1 MFHGVLNTG
10 KKWDD
15 EFRVPPLR
23 RYAVRFFGKILS
35 GHVNQESMERN
46 LRKAKMGMSGVEF
59 YSEAIL
65 YSIIFG
71 AALVAIDSVLLHIFP
86 ALILI
91 ITSASFLAIMAFV
104 ALFLEL
110 PVNVVRVR
118 RKKIDSIL
126 TVTIGYFATMASAD
140 IPVDLIFRDLGE
152 SRQYGEVSREARS
165 IWLRTSV
172 FGQDIMSSI
181 REAAKNSPSQRFSDF
196 LQGIITSVN
205 SGGDLK
211 SYFTS
216 KAQQFQEELRSRIRQ
231 NSDSMGILA
240 ESFVTVGVAFPLIL
254 MIIVG
259 VIAFLSPV
267 PPAGYIVI
275 LIFTVAVIIPALLG
289 IFAYFF
295 GSTEGEIEL

>member
-1 MFHGVLNTG
+1 MFPGALRAGN
-10 KKWDD
+10 KKDS
-15 EFRVPPLR
+15 EFRVPAMR
-23 RYAVRFFGKILS
+23 RYAVRFFGKFLS
-35 GHVNQESMERN
+35 SHVNQESMERN
-46 LRKAKMGMSGVEF
+46 LRRAKMGMSGVEF
-59 YSEAIL
+59 YSEATL

-71 AALVAIDSVLLHIFP
+71 VILVAMDAIFLHLFPDVSIIIASV
-86 ALILI
+86 
-91 ITSASFLAIMAFV
+91 SFLAIVAFV

-110 PVNVVRVR
+110 PVNVLRVR
-118 RKKIDSIL
+118 RRKIDSIL

-140 IPVDLIFRDLGE
+140 IPVDIIFRDLGE

-181 REAAKNSPSQRFSDF
+181 REAAKNSPSQRFADF

-259 VIAFLSPV
+259 VVAFLSPV

>member
-1 MFHGVLNTG
+1 MFPGSLRAAN
-10 KKWDD
+10 KRNS
-15 EFRVPPLR
+15 EFRVPAMR
-23 RYAVRFFGKILS
+23 RYAVRFFGKFLS
-35 GHVNQESMERN
+35 SHVNQESMERS
-46 LRKAKMGMSGVEF
+46 LRRAKMGMSGVEF

-71 AALVAIDSVLLHIFP
+71 AILVAIDSIFLHLFP
-86 ALILI
+86 SLNI
-91 ITSASFLAIMAFV
+91 IIASTSFLAIVAFV

-118 RKKIDSIL
+118 RRKIDSIL

-140 IPVDLIFRDLGE
+140 IPVDIIFRDLGE

-181 REAAKNSPSQRFSDF
+181 REAAKNSPSQRFADF

-259 VIAFLSPV
+259 VVAFLSPV